1 MKKITVFAIIYLCL
15 AAAVATGQD
24 AMEFYNRGL
33 KSSLSYKKIEYFTKA
48 LQIDPNLAEAY
59 EQRAVH
65 YYFQERFDRAIE
77 DYSRVIEL
85 KPYHADAYRMRG
97 MAYLKKAHG
106 EGMMAE
112 IKRLVHRYR
121 QPGVPE
127 NRNALVKAIDN
138 FSRAIKMDPQMANAY
153 SYRAEAYR
161 LYGNTD
167 QAFLDVTRALELQ
180 GDHKSTAHAYN
191 VLALTYRQL
200 GQNELYE
207 AAYSKLVELD
217 PYSQDYPPLNV
228 PLILTGYTPNADSL
242 KTVGLF
248 GLIGIIVISFV
259 LIFKLG
265 LRAPKKKD

>member
-1 MKKITVFAIIYLCL
+1 MNKTIVFAIIYLFL
-15 AAAVATGQD
+15 AVAVATGQD

-59 EQRAVH
+59 EQRAIH

-85 KPYHADAYRMRG
+85 KPYHADAYCMRG

-106 EGMMAE
+106 EGIMAE
-112 IKRLVHRYR
+112 INRLVHRHR

-127 NRNALVKAIDN
+127 NRNLLVKAIDN
-138 FSRAIKMDPQMANAY
+138 FSRAIKMDPQMATAY

-161 LYGNTD
+161 LNGNID
-167 QAFLDVTRALELQ
+167 EAVLDVTRAIELQ
-180 GDHKSTAHAYN
+180 GDQKNTAHAYD
-191 VLALTYRQL
+191 VLALIYRQL

-207 AAYSKLVELD
+207 AAYNKVVELD
-217 PYSQDYPPLNV
+217 PYSQDYPPLHV
-228 PLILTGYTPNADSL
+228 PLISTSYTPNADSL
-242 KTVGLF
+242 KIVRLF
-248 GLIGIIVISFV
+248 GLIGIIVISFA

>member
-1 MKKITVFAIIYLCL
+1 VKKTIVFSIIYLCL
-15 AAAVATGQD
+15 AAAAAAGQD

-33 KSSLSYKKIEYFTKA
+33 KSSLSYKKVEYFTKA
-48 LQIDPNLAEAY
+48 LQIDPNLVEAY
-59 EQRAVH
+59 EKRAIH
-65 YYFQERFDRAIE
+65 YYFQERFDHAIE
-77 DYSRVIEL
+77 DYSRVVEL

-112 IKRLVHRYR
+112 INRLVHRHR

-127 NRNALVKAIDN
+127 DRNSLVRAIDN
-138 FSRAIKMDPQMANAY
+138 FSRAIKMDPQMADAY

-161 LYGNTD
+161 LHGNID
-167 QAFLDVTRALELQ
+167 QAVLDATRALELQ
-180 GDHKSTAHAYN
+180 GDHKSTTHAYN
-191 VLALTYRQL
+191 VLALIYRQL

-207 AAYSKLVELD
+207 AAYSRSVELD
-217 PYSQDYPPLNV
+217 PYSPDYPPLNV
-228 PLILTGYTPNADSL
+228 PLILKSYIPGTESL
-242 KTVGLF
+242 KIVRLF
-248 GLIGIIVISFV
+248 GLIGIIVISFA